1 MRPTARA
8 VVPLAA
14 GIPLALGVVLMGGDL
29 WTLGFGHPAFAAVL
43 TGLDGL
49 RALPPRALEIDVR
62 VPARV
67 FVGEEERVAITLRP
81 AAG

>member
-8 VVPLAA
+8 VVLFAA

-29 WTLGFGHPAFAAVL
+29 WTLGF
-43 TGLDGL
+43 
-49 RALPPRALEIDVR
+49 
-62 VPARV
+62 
-67 FVGEEERVAITLRP
+67 VGEEERVAITLRP